1 MKKKPDDE
9 IDDALNADL
18 LRGILGELP
27 NSFLSF
33 AARAF
38 SIIPFESSRLTQIRN
53 GFASLPLKGDHFSIS
68 PNARSHFIIPYIFHS
83 QDNYRKGISIEAA
96 MDNSRWVP
104 WTML

>member
-38 SIIPFESSRLTQIRN
+38 SLCLLNLPGLRKF
-53 GFASLPLKGDHFSIS
+53 GMDSLHYLSGMTILAFRQMHD
-68 PNARSHFIIPYIFHS
+68 HFIIPYTFHS

-96 MDNSRWVP
+96 MDNFRWVS
-104 WTML
+104 WAML